1 LKVGG
6 SFFKKGFC
14 SFNKIIRAKEISKF
28 LKASGLKIQ
37 STLQDRQIRVTGK
50 NRDDLQEAIAAL
62 RAKDFGVALN
72 YTNFR
77 D

>member
-1 LKVGG
+1 M
-6 SFFKKGFC
+6 S
-14 SFNKIIRAKEISKF
+14 RAFEVIV
-28 LKASGLKIQ
+28 LTPAALGDPGL
-37 STLQDRQIRVTGK
+37 
-50 NRDDLQEAIAAL
+50 AIAAL